1 MAVLPLASLA
11 GCLLFVSALFTM
23 LGQGGGAFYTPLQV
37 IFGYEFHTAATNS
50 LFLIMV
56 SSLSA
61 TIVFRKAR
69 RVDWSLAWTLEIAA
83 ASGAFLGGFFSY
95 LVSAHTLS
103 WVFAAVIVCAG
114 IAMLRQAPVAAAK
127 PLRSPRRFLWKRSLG
142 SHRYLV
148 NMLHAMPLMF
158 LAGLLSGMIGIGGG
172 VLKVPIFVL
181 LLGVPMGIAIGT
193 SAFMVGLTATSGFIG
208 HAITGNWDPFA
219 SIILAVVVFIGGR
232 IGARMSIN
240 LDQFRLRRVCAV
252 FLIFAAVFM
261 AFEALIFAEAL
272 MAQPVK

>member
-1 MAVLPLASLA
+1 MLPLASLA

-37 IFGYEFHTAATNS
+37 IFGYDFHTAASNS

-56 SSLSA
+56 SSLAA
-61 TIVFRKAR
+61 TLVFRKAK
-69 RVDWSLAWTLEIAA
+69 RVDWSLAWALESAA

-95 LVSAHTLS
+95 LVPASTLS
-103 WVFAAVIVCAG
+103 WIFASVIVTAG
-114 IAMLRQAPVAAAK
+114 IAMLRQAPVSAGK
-127 PLRSPRRFLWKRSLG
+127 PMRSPRRFLWKRRCG
-142 SHRYLV
+142 SHRYLI
-148 NMLHAMPLMF
+148 NMLHALPLMF

-181 LLGVPMGIAIGT
+181 LLGVPMGVAVGT
-193 SAFMVGLTATSGFIG
+193 SAFMVGLTATSGFVG
-208 HAITGNWDPFA
+208 HAITGNWDPFTSFVLA
-219 SIILAVVVFIGGR
+219 AVVFVGGR
-232 IGARMSIN
+232 LGARVSIN

-261 AFEALIFAEAL
+261 ACEALIFAEAL
-272 MAQPVK
+272 MADPVH